1 MREFHKYPVIYLNF
15 KSDES
20 INYDEAIA
28 FLKTQISEV
37 FEYYKEKI
45 NFKELNINE
54 QTEWNKIENKEVDKL
69 YNSIIFLMKILKRF
83 YKRRCIVLIDEYDKI
98 LINGIEF
105 KYYDKINRDI
115 KSFISN
121 TFKGNP
127 YIYFGV
133 LTGCL
138 DIGLKGVFSGAN
150 NFYKC
155 SMLFDTCFSDCYGFT
170 NAELNDIFKH
180 FDVSEVDKKQIK
192 KQYNGYSCGSD
203 EGIIDNLYNPFS
215 IMYFIRDNL
224 KLNEKNIYRDHWANS
239 GTDSILKEII
249 KTIKYN
255 FVDDFFQLI
264 NDKTEYINQNIDQ
277 KVKLFSNERELN
289 EKRNTNER
297 ELNEKRNTNEK
308 ENTNEKDE
316 YIKKLNKAKYIHSNQ
331 KYIKIPNK
339 EVLKCFIDLDKCYIK
354 NKFKE
359 LVENEKVKALLN
371 DFIYDLLVK
380 DIEKGNKNLTEY
392 LKIFNSHQLFTELK
406 IYENVYQILVT
417 QMCIISNKD
426 FANDK
431 NDNKNNKRKKIISNK
446 QIENILQNE
455 CIDAINQIEEKDYAA
470 KHRMEGY
477 NTFIKYGI
485 AFYKKYCKIAMK
497 IDNGKIQHS
506 SFKYNNI
513 NGNNNDNDNDNIN
526 NNNNS
531 DNNNND

>member
-1 MREFHKYPVIYLNF
+1 MKILKSLLKRIFPKWKINLYIKYKNIIDLFIKNYDEEKIIATLQDLIKGSCYNKYNYLDNYYNLIYTLLSLNDQYRVIIKNNFNEKDNIRELLYVNKIYFDVFNDNSNDNYKNNNNKNNILNENSSKIFYITIKNVFKNYEIEKGCIEALDDNEDFIFNGIKLKNIYNKIIKYGIGIFEEKFNVIYDINYGNNFKRKEMPKEIYSGEIFERFNTNKFYFIDKTRMISKIIGKYDAVYLITRPRRFGKSLNLRMIQEFFKKPDNEDDNRFNLFDGLEVSRNRINMREFHKYPVIYLNF

-203 EGIIDNLYNPFS
+203 E
-215 IMYFIRDNL
+215 
-224 KLNEKNIYRDHWANS
+224 
-239 GTDSILKEII
+239 
-249 KTIKYN
+249 
-255 FVDDFFQLI
+255 
-264 NDKTEYINQNIDQ
+264 
-277 KVKLFSNERELN
+277 
-289 EKRNTNER
+289 
-297 ELNEKRNTNEK
+297 
-308 ENTNEKDE
+308 
-316 YIKKLNKAKYIHSNQ
+316 
-331 KYIKIPNK
+331 
-339 EVLKCFIDLDKCYIK
+339 
-354 NKFKE
+354 
-359 LVENEKVKALLN
+359 
-371 DFIYDLLVK
+371 
-380 DIEKGNKNLTEY
+380 
-392 LKIFNSHQLFTELK
+392 
-406 IYENVYQILVT
+406 
-417 QMCIISNKD
+417 
-426 FANDK
+426 
-431 NDNKNNKRKKIISNK
+431 
-446 QIENILQNE
+446 
-455 CIDAINQIEEKDYAA
+455 
-470 KHRMEGY
+470 
-477 NTFIKYGI
+477 
-485 AFYKKYCKIAMK
+485 
-497 IDNGKIQHS
+497 
-506 SFKYNNI
+506 
-513 NGNNNDNDNDNIN
+513 
-526 NNNNS
+526 
-531 DNNNND
+531 